1 MNYVISDIHGKYN
14 LFLRMLEKIHF
25 SNSDTLW
32 LLGDMID
39 RGPDG
44 ILLLQDIM
52 HRKNVNP
59 FLGNH
64 EDMFYRIIRHLG
76 KQLPREEIEE
86 VKADFTNW
94 IGNNGGRVTWSAY
107 AALSEPERRKLLS
120 FLETF
125 RVYEEI
131 DVGRNTFLLVHAG
144 VGRYAPDK
152 NPEECS
158 LHDLIWEETDYN
170 YQYFSDKYLVTGHTP
185 TFLIDRKLINKIY
198 MKNNHIAVDCG
209 AVFTG
214 TLGCICLET
223 LQEFYV
229 SET

>member
-14 LFLRMLEKIHF
+14 QFLLMLDKIHF

-44 ILLLQDIM
+44 IMLLQDLM
-52 HRKNVNP
+52 YRKNVKP
-59 FLGNH
+59 FFGNH

-76 KQLPREEIEE
+76 KQLSRKEIEE
-86 VKADFTNW
+86 VKAEFSNW
-94 IGNNGGRVTWSAY
+94 IVNNGGEETWNAY
-107 AALSEPERRKLLS
+107 TALPEQERKKILS
-120 FLETF
+120 FIETF

-131 DVGRNTFLLVHAG
+131 HVGSNTFLLVHAG
-144 VGRYAPDK
+144 VGQYAPEK
-152 NPEECS
+152 NPAECS
-158 LHDLIWEETDYN
+158 LHDLIWEETQYN
-170 YQYFSDKYLVTGHTP
+170 YQYFSDRYLVTGHTP
-185 TFLIDRKLINKIY
+185 SFLIDRNYIGKIWK
-198 MKNNHIAVDCG
+198 KNNHIAVDCG